1 VKITLTWLI
10 KAEEPDLQLILEPE
24 EPARGERELTR
35 RPITHV
41 RDAGFVID
49 ETDRLRAG
57 MIERL
62 VARKP

>member
-1 VKITLTWLI
+1 L
-10 KAEEPDLQLILEPE
+10 LELAPS
-24 EPARGERELTR
+24 RGERELTR

-57 MIERL
+57 MIERF
-62 VARKP
+62 VARKPSSDEHEGLSDQADQTP